1 MHAALQA
8 RRLKAALPPLVDL
21 IVAAGTCGVMLVGV
35 RLVLAGQ
42 MTSGTLIVFV
52 LYLGKLYKPM
62 KNLARMIDTMSK
74 SAVAFERIRELLET
88 PAAVPDAPGARPA
101 PALRGRIEVRGVRFR
116 YEPDVPVLNGVD
128 LTGGAGPARRDRRR
142 QRQRQVHALRA
153 ASPPL

>member
-62 KNLARMIDTMSK
+62 KNLARMTDTMSK
-74 SAVAFERIRELLET
+74 SAVAFERIRDLLET
-88 PAAVPDAPGARPA
+88 TRGRAGCAGRAAGPGAARPHRVTRR
-101 PALRGRIEVRGVRFR
+101 PLR
-116 YEPDVPVLNGVD
+116 
-128 LTGGAGPARRDRRR
+128 
-142 QRQRQVHALRA
+142 LRA
-153 ASPPL
+153 RTCRCSTAWT